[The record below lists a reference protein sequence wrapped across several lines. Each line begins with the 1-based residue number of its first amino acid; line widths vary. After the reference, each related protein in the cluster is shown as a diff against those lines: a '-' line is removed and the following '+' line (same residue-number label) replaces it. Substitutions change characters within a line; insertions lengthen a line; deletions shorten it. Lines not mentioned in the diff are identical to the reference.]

1 MHTCIYKCLCDA
13 FTKFYC
19 WIDLN
24 INPCM
29 HCHEIFLMPFLT
41 FIKISFR
48 IVFFRSLY
56 RTMKCYL
63 YVFFNLLPYML
74 FMSAT

>member
-13 FTKFYC
+13 FRKFYS

-29 HCHEIFLMPFLT
+29 HCHENVLMPFLT
-41 FIKISFR
+41 FKNFFQNSFFFVAF
-48 IVFFRSLY
+48 IVQ
-56 RTMKCYL
+56 
-63 YVFFNLLPYML
+63 
-74 FMSAT
+74 